1 MMAVFGKTTA
11 DGGAKVCGTLFQVI
25 AVPAEQKWYVKTKNM
40 DDWAEIPLMNI
51 LKGNGELI

>member
-1 MMAVFGKTTA
+1 MDIFGKTTA
-11 DGGAKVCGTLFQVI
+11 DGGTLFQVI